1 LVAHLYAAADPPL
14 RTRLLACLLRP
25 LGSLGLAA
33 TAAGAFAGLLQRSGA
48 AAIPAALEDASRF
61 SHDQIAELARFVEQV
76 SPAALQQFAG
86 LIADN
91 PVGVAAFA
99 ASATMLLLRALRV
112 STPVASVPSRT
123 SENEAGCVADGG
135 EPRGWSLSS
144 MRLLLVEDDTMIG
157 ESVLDLLRAEHYA
170 VDWVKDGEMADT
182 ALRTQAYDLVLLDL
196 GLPRRDGLSVLRS
209 LRLRKDRVPVLI
221 ATARD
226 SVQQRIEGLDAGAD
240 DYVLKPYDLDE
251 LLARIRALLRRAAG
265 RAEPVYEHRGVSINP
280 ATREVTVSGH
290 AVVLSAREWA
300 VLEPLLARPGMV
312 LSRAQL
318 EEKLYGWKDEVSSN
332 AVEVY
337 IHGLRKKLG
346 AELIQNVRGVGY
358 MVPRD

>member
-1 LVAHLYAAADPPL
+1 
-14 RTRLLACLLRP
+14 
-25 LGSLGLAA
+25 
-33 TAAGAFAGLLQRSGA
+33 
-48 AAIPAALEDASRF
+48 
-61 SHDQIAELARFVEQV
+61 
-76 SPAALQQFAG
+76 
-86 LIADN
+86 
-91 PVGVAAFA
+91 
-99 ASATMLLLRALRV
+99 
-112 STPVASVPSRT
+112 
-123 SENEAGCVADGG
+123 
-135 EPRGWSLSS
+135 

-157 ESVLDLLRAEHYA
+157 EAVLDLLRAEHYA

-182 ALRTQAYDLVLLDL
+182 ALCSQTYDLMLLDL
-196 GLPRRDGLSVLRS
+196 GLPRRDGLSVLRA
-209 LRLRKDRVPVLI
+209 LRGRKDRLPVLV

-265 RAEPVYEHRGVSINP
+265 RAEPVYEHLGVSINP
-280 ATREVTVSGH
+280 ATREASLNGQPVT
-290 AVVLSAREWA
+290 LSAREWA
-300 VLEPLLARPGMV
+300 VLEPLIARPGLV

-318 EEKLYGWKDEVSSN
+318 EEKLYGWKDEISSN

-358 MVPRD
+358 LVPKVPPGP